1 MKKAVAFVC
10 SVVMIISLTVASYS
24 AGGAGALRFRDG
36 HFRILVLSDTQDD
49 HHPAPDMLNL
59 ITKAIEETDPDL
71 IVFTG
76 DLIEDSR
83 PVLDFFTDDEP
94 FRDGV
99 VSKSFGKTDT
109 AKTEENV
116 RNAITPV
123 LSAFQN
129 SGVPFA
135 LVQGNN
141 DYKAGISNEQWLA
154 FYSEYSNCLTFD
166 ESDDEEGRID
176 YHLEIKDSGGADR
189 FNLWIMDTGRH
200 GLNSDQIDWY
210 KSASSA
216 LTAKNGGTPVPA
228 FVFQHI
234 QADDI
239 GNLFVE
245 CSPFDDGAKA
255 KGTKFYRLNPE
266 TAAGNNFF
274 AYAPCEPT
282 EEFRAWKEQGDVIGA
297 YFGHQHVEGFTG
309 TYDGIEMGFNYGA
322 EMAKSGPYGYRLIV
336 LDEKDITNYENDLYT
351 YEGSVKNGNAHFE
364 KQIDEPYNDP
374 DNSPAGY
381 LSALKN
387 LIVSLASV
395 VIDFFA
401 SL

>member
-1 MKKAVAFVC
+1 MKKMIALVC
-10 SVVMIISLTVASYS
+10 SLVMIFSLGTASYS
-24 AGGAGALRFRDG
+24 AQGASQLKFRDG
-36 HFRILVLSDTQDD
+36 RFRILVLSDTQDD
-49 HHPAPDMLNL
+49 HHPSPDMLNL
-59 ITKAIEETDPDL
+59 ISKAIEETKPDL

-76 DLIEDSR
+76 DLIEDTR
-83 PVLDFFTDDEP
+83 PIDFFTDDEP

-99 VSKSFGKTDT
+99 VVKSFGKID
-109 AKTEENV
+109 AEKTRENV
-116 RNAITPV
+116 EKAIAPV
-123 LSAFQN
+123 LSVFQE

-154 FYSEYSNCLTFD
+154 YYSEYSNCLTFD
-166 ESDDEEGRID
+166 ESDDGEGRID
-176 YHLEIKDSGGADR
+176 YHLEIGGSGVSDK

-200 GLNSDQIDWY
+200 GLNSDQIEWY
-210 KSASSA
+210 RSACDA
-216 LTAKNGGTPVPA
+216 LTARNGGKPVPA

-245 CSPFDDGAKA
+245 CSPFDSGAKA

-266 TAAGNNFF
+266 TASGRNYF
-274 AYAPCEPT
+274 AYPPCEPT

-322 EMAKSGPYGYRLIV
+322 EMAKNGPYGYRLIT
-336 LDEKDITNYENDLYT
+336 LYEDDIYSYENDLYT
-351 YEGSVKNGNAHFE
+351 YEGSVRSGDAHFE
-364 KQIDEPYNDP
+364 RQVDTP
-374 DNSPAGY
+374 DGNAQDAPAAY
-381 LSALKN
+381 LSYAKN
-387 LIVSLASV
+387 LIVSLVSV
-395 VIDFFA
+395 VVDFFA